1 MQPYPF
7 VFTPIYKERLWGG
20 QGLRIFLKKAIPDG
34 YIGESWELS
43 GVEGSVSVVSNGLYQ
58 GVSLNELIQEF
69 GAELLGQL
77 TIDRFGRAFPILIK
91 FLDARLDLSIQVH
104 PSDKLARER
113 HQSFGKNEMWYILHA
128 ASNAKLIVGFKQGV
142 DQEDYLKALE
152 EKRLTNILEYHQ
164 VKPNDAFLIETGTI
178 HAIGAGIVLAEIQQT
193 SDVTYRVYDFD
204 RTDAAGNKRE
214 LHTELAKDAL
224 NYGRKTS
231 YKLTP
236 ISTKVSE
243 QSALSTLAQTPYF
256 STNELCLEANF
267 TRDLAAS
274 DHFLIYIVVEGQA
287 VFKTA
292 ELPDFSVD
300 APIGTTVLIPACCKK
315 LRIHTN
321 SCRLLEVFV

>member
-1 MQPYPF
+1 MQPYPL

-20 QGLRIFLKKAIPDG
+20 QGLRTFLNKDIPDG
-34 YIGESWELS
+34 HIGESWELS
-43 GVEGSVSVVSNGLYQ
+43 GVEESVSVVSNGFYQ
-58 GVSLNELIQEF
+58 GVSLNEMIQEF
-69 GAELLGQL
+69 GAELLGQP

-128 ASNAKLIVGFKQGV
+128 ASNAKLIVGFKKGV
-142 DQEDYLKALE
+142 DLETYLKALE
-152 EKRLTNILEYHQ
+152 EKRLTDILEYHQ

-204 RTDAAGNKRE
+204 RIDAAGNKRE

-224 NYGRKTS
+224 NYGHKTS
-231 YKLTP
+231 YKLT
-236 ISTKVSE
+236 STKDLE
-243 QSALSTLAQTPYF
+243 QSPLSTLAQTPYF
-256 STNELCLEANF
+256 STNELYLEGSF
-267 TRDLAAS
+267 TRDLAAF

-287 VFKTA
+287 VFNTA
-292 ELPDFSVD
+292 ELPDLSVD
-300 APIGTTVLIPACCKK
+300 APVGTTVLIPACCKK
-315 LRIHTN
+315 IRIHTN
-321 SCRLLEVFV
+321 SCRLLEVFI

>member
-1 MQPYPF
+1 MQPYPL

-20 QGLRIFLKKAIPDG
+20 QGLRTFLKKDIPDG
-34 YIGESWELS
+34 HIGESWELS
-43 GVEGSVSVVSNGLYQ
+43 GVEGSVSVVSNGFYQ
-58 GVSLNELIQEF
+58 GVSLNEMIQEF
-69 GAELLGQL
+69 GAELLGQP

-104 PSDKLARER
+104 PSDELARER
-113 HQSFGKNEMWYILHA
+113 HQSFGKNEMWYILHV

-142 DQEDYLKALE
+142 DQETYLKALE
-152 EKRLTNILEYHQ
+152 EKRLTDILEYHQ

-204 RTDAAGNKRE
+204 RIDAAGNKRE

-224 NYGRKTS
+224 NYGHKTS
-231 YKLTP
+231 YKLT
-236 ISTKVSE
+236 STKDLE
-243 QSALSTLAQTPYF
+243 QSPLSTLAQTPYF
-256 STNELCLEANF
+256 STNELYLEGTF
-267 TRDLAAS
+267 TRDLAAF
-274 DHFLIYIVVEGQA
+274 DHFLIYIVVEGKA

-292 ELPDFSVD
+292 ELPDFAAD
-300 APIGTTVLIPACCKK
+300 APVGTTVLIPACCKK